1 LGNKDIII
9 LCTELYLLLLFCSFG
24 IFDITQLKIITL
36 MFSYLSRYRNNK
48 NKSEVIHKR
57 MNLAQIKR
65 RAWKETLIL
74 FILAQYKKI
83 IQKLHDFVNLVQQMC
98 SKKKK

>member
-1 LGNKDIII
+1 
-9 LCTELYLLLLFCSFG
+9 
-24 IFDITQLKIITL
+24 
-36 MFSYLSRYRNNK
+36 
-48 NKSEVIHKR
+48 

-98 SKKKK
+98 SKKKKIVKAVPRENDRSLYKN

>member
-1 LGNKDIII
+1 
-9 LCTELYLLLLFCSFG
+9 
-24 IFDITQLKIITL
+24 
-36 MFSYLSRYRNNK
+36 
-48 NKSEVIHKR
+48 